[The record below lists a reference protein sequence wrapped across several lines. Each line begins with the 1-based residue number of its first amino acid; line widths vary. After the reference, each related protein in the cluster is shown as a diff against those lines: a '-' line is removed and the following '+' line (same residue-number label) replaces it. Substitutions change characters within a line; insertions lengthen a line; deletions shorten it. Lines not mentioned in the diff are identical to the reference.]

1 MKTFIFKC
9 EEKDNTIKWINF
21 FLSEIEMCME
31 TKKQLIKMRGEPM
44 ALENIDAKINTIKI
58 NLRELTNVLITCQSN

>member
-9 EEKDNTIKWINF
+9 EEKESTIKWINF
-21 FLSEIEMCME
+21 FLSEAEMCIE

-44 ALENIDAKINTIKI
+44 ALENIDSKINTIKI
-58 NLRELTNVLITCQSN
+58 KLKKLTNVLITCDK